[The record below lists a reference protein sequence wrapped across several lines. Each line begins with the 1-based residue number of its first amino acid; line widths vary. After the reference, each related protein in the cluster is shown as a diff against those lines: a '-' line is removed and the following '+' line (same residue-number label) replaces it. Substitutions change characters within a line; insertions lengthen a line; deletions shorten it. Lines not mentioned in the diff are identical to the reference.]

1 MTYNI
6 LFYTFSILTTYTAS
20 MVVFANH
27 PVKSA
32 LFLIFTFVNVAGL
45 WMLAQSEFLSLAL
58 IFVYVGAVMTLLL
71 FVVMMLNVPRSDRH
85 DIKKSIYTTLNLII
99 GLIVVYILYSAAI
112 HISQPVQI
120 RSIESPTKAI
130 GMILYTDYALAF
142 LITSIILL
150 IGMIAAVSLC
160 FEGRRSDSKSQIIS
174 EQLKADKASRLKFA
188 PSKRNKK

>member
-6 LFYTFSILTTYTAS
+6 LFYTFSILTIFTAL

-32 LFLIFTFVNVAGL
+32 LFLIFTFVNVSGL

-71 FVVMMLNVPRSDRH
+71 FVVMMLNVPRSEQF
-85 DIKKSIYTTLNLII
+85 DINKSIYTTLNLTI

-112 HISQPVQI
+112 HINQPIQI
-120 RSIESPTKAI
+120 QAVHSPTKAI
-130 GMILYTDYALAF
+130 GLILYTDYALAF
-142 LITSIILL
+142 LLTSIILL
-150 IGMIAAVSLC
+150 VGMIAAVSLC
-160 FEGRRSDSKSQIIS
+160 FEGKRSDRKAQIIS

-188 PSKRNKK
+188 PKKRTNK

>member
-1 MTYNI
+1 MIYNI
-6 LFYTFSILTTYTAS
+6 LFYIFSALTIYTS
-20 MVVFANH
+20 LMVVFANH

-71 FVVMMLNVPRSDRH
+71 FVVMMLNVPRSEKH
-85 DIKKSIYTTLNLII
+85 DVKKSIYTSLNLVI
-99 GLIVVYILYSAAI
+99 GLIVVYLLYSAAI
-112 HISQPVQI
+112 MISQPIQI
-120 RSIESPTKAI
+120 QSIASPTKAI
-130 GMILYTDYALAF
+130 GMVLYTDYALAF

-160 FEGRRSDSKSQIIS
+160 FEGRRPDSKSQIIS
-174 EQLKADKASRLKFA
+174 EQLKANKASRLKFA
-188 PSKRNKK
+188 PKKRNSK

>member
-1 MTYNI
+1 MIYNI
-6 LFYTFSILTTYTAS
+6 LFYIFSILTIYTAL

-71 FVVMMLNVPRSDRH
+71 FVVMMLNVPRSEH
-85 DIKKSIYTTLNLII
+85 FDINKSIYTTLNLII

-112 HISQPVQI
+112 HISKPVQI
-120 RSIESPTKAI
+120 QSIASPTKAI
-130 GMILYTDYALAF
+130 GMVLYTDYALAF
-142 LITSIILL
+142 LITSMILL

-160 FEGRRSDSKSQIIS
+160 FEGRRPDSKSQNIS
-174 EQLKADKASRLKFA
+174 AQLNADKASRLKFA
-188 PSKRNKK
+188 PKKRNTK

>member
-1 MTYNI
+1 MIYNI
-6 LFYTFSILTTYTAS
+6 LFYIFSILTIYTAL

-71 FVVMMLNVPRSDRH
+71 FVVMMFNVPRSDSF
-85 DIKKSIYTTLNLII
+85 DINRSIYTTVNLII

-112 HISQPVQI
+112 HITKPIQI
-120 RSIESPTKAI
+120 QGIESPTKAI
-130 GMILYTDYALAF
+130 GMVLYTDYALAF
-142 LITSIILL
+142 LITSMILL

-188 PSKRNKK
+188 PKKRNSK